1 MRPCLQN
8 IFVQRLLVVY
18 ILLACPTPLDGRE
31 EGDTHTIPTGTGRL
45 VNRAS
50 LSLPRG
56 GSERQLRD
64 HPFGPG
70 AGCRAVLWGAI
81 PSVPFFLFSVPDS
94 LLSGLV
100 DLGPARWCIAC
111 HANATS
117 VKGLKRS
124 QFTFNREQ
132 NWSPST
138 VPSRLKKRTNLLLSW
153 R

>member
-1 MRPCLQN
+1 MASDRATNCRVKGRNEAMSAEHLRTTLVGSLYLTCVSRPS
-8 IFVQRLLVVY
+8 
-18 ILLACPTPLDGRE
+18 TPLDGRE

-50 LSLPRG
+50 LSLPRV

-70 AGCRAVLWGAI
+70 AGCRAVSRGAI
-81 PSVPFFLFSVPDS
+81 PSVPFFSFQSQTLS
-94 LLSGLV
+94 LSLVSGLV

-124 QFTFNREQ
+124 RFTFNREQ
-132 NWSPST
+132 N
-138 VPSRLKKRTNLLLSW
+138 
-153 R
+153 